1 MRRLTKMAIVSV
13 VLVIGAGTLA
23 ACSHQPRTPE
33 ERADWMVN
41 KISDKLDLNDAQKAK
56 LEVVKTEMMK
66 LRTQFDGD
74 KATRDKK
81 MLEIVSKPKMDR
93 DALLN
98 MINARTEA
106 VSSNAPQ
113 IVTALGDFYDSLNPD
128 QQAKVRKEMKEKMEH
143 RWHH

>member
-13 VLVIGAGTLA
+13 VLVIGAGMLA
-23 ACSHQPRTPE
+23 ACSHPKTPE

-74 KATRDKK
+74 KAASEKK

-98 MINARTEA
+98 MINARTQA
-106 VSSNAPQ
+106 VSTNAPQ

-128 QQAKVRKEMKEKMEH
+128 QQKKVRDEMKEKMEH